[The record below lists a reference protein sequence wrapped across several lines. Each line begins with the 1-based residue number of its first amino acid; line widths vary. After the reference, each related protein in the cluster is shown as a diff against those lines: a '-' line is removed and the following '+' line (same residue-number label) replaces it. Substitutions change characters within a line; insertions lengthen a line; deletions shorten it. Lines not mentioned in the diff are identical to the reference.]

1 MKQELKLS
9 NKHTGCGCENICIV
23 EYTELVTTEGKGQL
37 RKAFETARSF
47 LVNQRPAPAIMLGLL
62 IDSLCT
68 GQVMC
73 TFKVPSKCPLLFA
86 SLISPCDVGRKHTVT
101 LRCTIIQ
108 HQPLGQ
114 SNGKAKAHEAQLCNP
129 PLPCS
134 HMPWIFKH
142 RRDTHLGSRRDLHLL
157 CLHPGGTLV
166 SLLLACV
173 RVPLS

>member
-1 MKQELKLS
+1 MKQKLKLS

-114 SNGKAKAHEAQLCNP
+114 SNGKAMKPSSATLHYPVVTC
-129 PLPCS
+129 
-134 HMPWIFKH
+134 
-142 RRDTHLGSRRDLHLL
+142 LGSLNTE
-157 CLHPGGTLV
+157 GTHILG
-166 SLLLACV
+166 LEGTFTCCV
-173 RVPLS
+173 FILEAL